1 MLGKRPHC
9 VYETLLYALPPLVA
23 AFLLVRRLYPL
34 QPLSSS
40 LSLSLAAA
48 MMPALYM
55 QLACMYDPAHV
66 LGLHIA
72 PALLLAALATGAFW
86 CGLHRHGRLP

>member
-1 MLGKRPHC
+1 MDSGAVL
-9 VYETLLYALPPLVA
+9 ALSGGVGGAKLCQGLAGVLPAGQLHVLVNTGDD
-23 AFLLVRRLYPL
+23 F
-34 QPLSSS
+34 
-40 LSLSLAAA
+40 
-48 MMPALYM
+48 
-55 QLACMYDPAHV
+55 DH